1 MLPLHD
7 TQVRLVLL
15 NHVTVRLADGQPA
28 ELDAAGIGNEQ
39 HQPYLGI
46 VKRQHH
52 A

>member
-15 NHVTVRLADGQPA
+15 GHVTTRLAEARPLVLERLEGQDLA
-28 ELDAAGIGNEQ
+28 RAAQ
-39 HQPYLGI
+39 SLL
-46 VKRQHH
+46 